1 MLLRTDP
8 FRALDR
14 LAAQALETG
23 GTWSRPAAMP
33 LDAWRHGDEF
43 VVEFDLP
50 GIDPDA
56 VELSVERNTLTVRAE
71 RRPSHPGTA
80 ENLEWV
86 ASERPYGVFARELF
100 LGDGLDTDGIRASYD
115 AGVLRVRIPVA
126 ESAKPRTITVES
138 GRESD
143 RARIST

>member
-1 MLLRTDP
+1 MLMRTDP

-14 LAAQALETG
+14 LAAQAFDTG

-33 LDAWRHGDEF
+33 MDAWRHGDEF

-56 VELSVERNTLTVRAE
+56 VELSVERSTLTVKAE
-71 RRPSHPGTA
+71 RRPAHAG
-80 ENLEWV
+80 EGDVEWV
-86 ASERPYGVFARELF
+86 ASERAYGVYSRQLF
-100 LGDGLDTDGIRASYD
+100 LGENLDTDQIHASYD

-126 ESAKPRTITVES
+126 EAAKPRTISIES
-138 GRESD
+138 GASSD
-143 RARIST
+143 RARIDA

>member
-14 LAAQALETG
+14 IASQAFESG

-33 LDAWRHGDEF
+33 MDAWRHGDEF

-56 VELSVERNTLTVRAE
+56 VDLSVERNTLTVKAE
-71 RRPSHPGTA
+71 RRPANAGTDQV
-80 ENLEWV
+80 EWV
-86 ASERPYGVFARELF
+86 ASERAYGVFARQLF
-100 LGDGLDTDGIRASYD
+100 LGDNLDTSSIHASYD
-115 AGVLRVRIPVA
+115 AGVLRIRIPVA
-126 ESAKPRTITVES
+126 DAAKPRTIAVES
-138 GRESD
+138 GHDSD
-143 RARIST
+143 RAAINA

>member
-1 MLLRTDP
+1 MLMRTDP

-14 LAAQALETG
+14 LAAQALDTT

-33 LDAWRHGDEF
+33 MDAWRHGEEF

-56 VELSVERNTLTVRAE
+56 VELSVERRTLTVKVE
-71 RRPSHPGTA
+71 RRPTQA
-80 ENLEWV
+80 EADDVEWV
-86 ASERPYGVFARELF
+86 ASERPYGVYSRQLM
-100 LGDGLDTDGIRASYD
+100 LGDGMDTDRIRASYE

-126 ESAKPRTITVES
+126 EAAKPRTIAVDS
-138 GRESD
+138 GHSAD
-143 RARIST
+143 RTQITA

>member
-1 MLLRTDP
+1 MLMRTDP

-14 LAAQALETG
+14 LAAQALDTT

-33 LDAWRHGDEF
+33 MDAWRHGDEF

-56 VELSVERNTLTVRAE
+56 VELSLERRTLTVKVE
-71 RRPSHPGTA
+71 RRPTQA
-80 ENLEWV
+80 EADDVEWV
-86 ASERPYGVFARELF
+86 ASERPYGVCSRQLM
-100 LGDGLDTDGIRASYD
+100 LGDGMDTDRIRASYE

-126 ESAKPRTITVES
+126 EAAKPRTIAVDS
-138 GRESD
+138 GHSAD
-143 RARIST
+143 RTQITA